1 MRWIV
6 ITLIAFFTSAC
17 THLDTSNS
25 SVIEQLEERFEF
37 DMTTDED
44 SMPRS
49 VAFIRDLNV
58 REPKATF
65 LVRYKP
71 DASEFVAKLSGRF
84 KSESIS
90 KDRYKVELADHDQEK
105 NILIIGRYVRIKSSD
120 CGVMVFSKREDYQFG
135 CSVEHNRNIS
145 LVNPIK
151 KAK

>member
-71 DASEFVAKLSGRF
+71 NASEFVAKLSDRF

-151 KAK
+151 KAE

>member
-25 SVIEQLEERFEF
+25 SVIEQFEERFEF

-49 VAFIRDLNV
+49 VVFIRDLNV

-71 DASEFVAKLSGRF
+71 NASEFVAKLSDRF

>member
-1 MRWIV
+1 MKWIA
-6 ITLIAFFTSAC
+6 ITLLVLLASAC
-17 THLDTSNS
+17 THVDSTNT

-37 DMTTDED
+37 DTTISED
-44 SMPRS
+44 SMSRS
-49 VAFIRDLNV
+49 VAFIRELSA
-58 REPKATF
+58 REPKSTF
-65 LVRYKP
+65 YVKYKP
-71 DASEFVAKLSGRF
+71 DASEFVAKFRDRF
-84 KSESIS
+84 KSESIA
-90 KDRYKVELADHDQEK
+90 KDRYKVELAADDQQK

>member
-1 MRWIV
+1 MDRYYFNS
-6 ITLIAFFTSAC
+6 FFTSAC

-37 DMTTDED
+37 DMTTDEV

-71 DASEFVAKLSGRF
+71 DASEFVAKLSDRF

-105 NILIIGRYVRIKSSD
+105 TS
-120 CGVMVFSKREDYQFG
+120 
-135 CSVEHNRNIS
+135 
-145 LVNPIK
+145 
-151 KAK
+151 

>member
-65 LVRYKP
+65 LIRYKP
-71 DASEFVAKLSGRF
+71 NASEFVAKLSDRF

>member
-6 ITLIAFFTSAC
+6 ITLIALIASAC
-17 THLDTSNS
+17 SHVDTPNS

-37 DMTTDED
+37 DMASSED
-44 SMPRS
+44 SISRS
-49 VAFIRDLNV
+49 VAFIRELNA

-65 LVRYKP
+65 YVKYKP
-71 DASEFVAKLSGRF
+71 DASEFVAKLRDRF
-84 KSESIS
+84 KSESIA
-90 KDRYKVELADHDQEK
+90 KDRYKIELADNDQEK

>member
-6 ITLIAFFTSAC
+6 ITLIALFTSAC
-17 THLDTSNS
+17 THLDSTNS

-71 DASEFVAKLSGRF
+71 NASEFVAKLSDRF

>member
-71 DASEFVAKLSGRF
+71 NASEFVAKLSDRF

-120 CGVMVFSKREDYQFG
+120 CGVMAFSKREDYQFG

>member
-71 DASEFVAKLSGRF
+71 DASEFIAKLSDRF

-120 CGVMVFSKREDYQFG
+120 CGVMVFSNREDYQFG

>member
-25 SVIEQLEERFEF
+25 SVIEQLEESFEF

-71 DASEFVAKLSGRF
+71 DASEFVAKLSDRF

>member
-71 DASEFVAKLSGRF
+71 DASEFVAKLSDRF

-90 KDRYKVELADHDQEK
+90 KDRYKVELADHDQGK

>member
-1 MRWIV
+1 MRWLV

-58 REPKATF
+58 REAKATF

-71 DASEFVAKLSGRF
+71 DASEFVAKLSDRF
-84 KSESIS
+84 KLESIS

>member
-71 DASEFVAKLSGRF
+71 NASEFVAKLSDRF

>member
-6 ITLIAFFTSAC
+6 ITLIVFFTSAC

-71 DASEFVAKLSGRF
+71 DASEFVAKLSDRF

-90 KDRYKVELADHDQEK
+90 KDRYKVELADHYQEK

>member
-6 ITLIAFFTSAC
+6 ITLIALFTSAC
-17 THLDTSNS
+17 THLDSTNS

-71 DASEFVAKLSGRF
+71 NVSEFVAKLSDRF

>member
-49 VAFIRDLNV
+49 AAFIRDLNV

-71 DASEFVAKLSGRF
+71 DASEFVAKLSDRF

>member
-49 VAFIRDLNV
+49 VAFIRDLKV

-71 DASEFVAKLSGRF
+71 DASEFVAKLSDRF

>member
-71 DASEFVAKLSGRF
+71 DASEFVAKLSDRF
-84 KSESIS
+84 ESESIS

>member
-37 DMTTDED
+37 DMTTDEV

-71 DASEFVAKLSGRF
+71 NASEFVAKLSDRF

>member
-58 REPKATF
+58 REPKTTF

-71 DASEFVAKLSGRF
+71 DASEFVAKLSDRF

>member
-6 ITLIAFFTSAC
+6 ITLIALFTSAC
-17 THLDTSNS
+17 THLDSTNS

-71 DASEFVAKLSGRF
+71 NASEFVAKLSDRF

-120 CGVMVFSKREDYQFG
+120 CGVMVFSQREDYQFG

>member
-71 DASEFVAKLSGRF
+71 DASEFVAKLSDRF

-90 KDRYKVELADHDQEK
+90 KDRYKVELADHDQKK

>member
-44 SMPRS
+44 SMPLS

-71 DASEFVAKLSGRF
+71 NASEFVAKLSDRF

>member
-6 ITLIAFFTSAC
+6 ITLIALFTSAC
-17 THLDTSNS
+17 THLDSTNS

-71 DASEFVAKLSGRF
+71 NVSEFVAKLSDRF

-120 CGVMVFSKREDYQFG
+120 CGVMVFSEREDYQFG

>member
-1 MRWIV
+1 
-6 ITLIAFFTSAC
+6 
-17 THLDTSNS
+17 
-25 SVIEQLEERFEF
+25 
-37 DMTTDED
+37 MTTDED

-71 DASEFVAKLSGRF
+71 DASEFVAKLSDRF

>member
-49 VAFIRDLNV
+49 VAFIRGLNV

-71 DASEFVAKLSGRF
+71 NASEFVAKLSDRF

>member
-71 DASEFVAKLSGRF
+71 DASEFVAKLSDRF

-90 KDRYKVELADHDQEK
+90 KDRYKVELADHGQEK

>member
-71 DASEFVAKLSGRF
+71 NASEFVAKLSDRF

-90 KDRYKVELADHDQEK
+90 KDRYKIELADHDQEK

>member
-6 ITLIAFFTSAC
+6 ITLMAFFTSAC

-71 DASEFVAKLSGRF
+71 DASEFVAKLSDRF

>member
-37 DMTTDED
+37 DMTTDEV

-71 DASEFVAKLSGRF
+71 DASEFVAKLSDRF

>member
-6 ITLIAFFTSAC
+6 STLIAFFTSAC

-71 DASEFVAKLSGRF
+71 NASEFVAKLSDRF